1 MSEELQQEEQTTVAE
16 EQIEQAEVGESPELA
31 ALKEELAAQNDKYLR
46 LMAEYENFRRRAQKD
61 RENTYADA
69 YADVLKE
76 ILPVVDNLERALQF
90 SEGAQLAQ
98 GVQMTYAQFLEAMKH
113 MGIEQIETTTFD
125 PNVHNAVMHVEDETK
140 GEGEIVEV
148 FQKGYKKGERVL
160 RFAMVK
166 VAN

>member
-1 MSEELQQEEQTTVAE
+1 MSEELQQEEQPTTEA
-16 EQIEQAEVGESPELA
+16 QAEQQEAVESPELV
-31 ALKEELAAQNDKYLR
+31 ALREELAAQNEKYLR
-46 LMAEYENFRRRAQKD
+46 LLAEYENFRRRAQKE
-61 RENTYADA
+61 REATYADA
-69 YADVLKE
+69 YGDVLKE

-98 GVQMTYAQFLEAMKH
+98 GVQMTYQQFLEAMKR

-125 PNVHNAVMHVEDETK
+125 PNVHNAVMHIEDEEK